1 VGAVVCELPE
11 KIAIGSGG
19 RTKVTA
25 GWSGRLAMPSRSDLV
40 NVSVAKL
47 TIVRSGTPSSG
58 GEIDAVTLLAH
69 NPQMTARKTAA
80 SQIVLIIS
88 TPNELQRTRSINLNF
103 AFHTIADSA
112 SARCDCDRG

>member
-1 VGAVVCELPE
+1 M
-11 KIAIGSGG
+11 AIGSDG
-19 RTKVTA
+19 RAKVTS
-25 GWSGRLAMPSRSDLV
+25 GWSGRLAMSSRSDLV
-40 NVSVAKL
+40 RVSVAKL

-69 NPQMTARKTAA
+69 NPQMTARKIAA

-103 AFHTIADSA
+103 VFRAIADSV
-112 SARCDCDRG
+112 SAQC